1 MKPEDVKFEGAEP
14 SLSEEELLAPLAID
28 QLVTTEI
35 NTTLNTLKLFLG
47 IIVLIRMDYHDA
59 KFKDIINKVLNI
71 APVLEQVLKRSIDGF
86 QAGGETHQTMQLVM
100 SEMKKGDFVDTEGG
114 VEAVIKTLSRESG
127 NA

>member
-1 MKPEDVKFEGAEP
+1 
-14 SLSEEELLAPLAID
+14 
-28 QLVTTEI
+28 
-35 NTTLNTLKLFLG
+35 
-47 IIVLIRMDYHDA
+47 MDYHDA